1 MKLIFK
7 YVSTFLLFLPLTL
20 HAQSSHSAESN
31 YYRLGIQSLQ
41 KKDSV
46 SAEKYFKKSIY
57 ENSDP
62 QSLYELAKIYYNQ
75 NSIYKRMEARR
86 YLNEAILK
94 EPKNIKY
101 KYLMAELLNHISD
114 GLAYDVYEKIIKI
127 DSTQA
132 KALFNIGK
140 IKEKDFDEYHDSYF
154 KASDVVSL
162 SYEKFAQEDFNNAKE
177 YLIKA
182 IKYDSTLSEAYLNL
196 SFLYEDNEEPAK
208 GIPLLQKLEKINP
221 NNEDAHLYLGLLYYE
236 NNKIDSSYKEYQKA
250 LKLMTDSERVDFTFK
265 SVKELLKPVL
275 GNVFKKYSDEELH
288 ELINQFWKIND
299 PLYLT
304 GYNERLLE
312 HYSRVAYANLR
323 YTVKYKNL
331 PGWETD
337 RGETIIRYGMP
348 LKKVRYRPTINAG
361 GRTEIF
367 MKTDV
372 WYYKYFTLGFT
383 DQFMNGNFVYSEP
396 MAGSR
401 FISQFGYDTPM
412 LIEYLRK
419 DYFEDYTPKF
429 AGPNITVPYNI
440 VQLKDENYNYTD
452 VYVNYGLAAIDSLKN
467 GNVYNYK
474 HEWGLFF
481 FDSLYNPIVQMKKE
495 IVQLPVSH
503 KVIVEPDST
512 LLVNSLKM
520 TVYPDTGTLAFEI
533 IRKFDNGVSSNH
545 FKFKAKK
552 FRPYDFGMS
561 DIILASKVGKNN
573 PSFATINRGN
583 IGLLPNPTSTFT
595 NNESLFIYYEIYNL
609 KLDDNGFNNYEQK
622 LVLEK
627 ENKSSSLSK
636 TVNSLLNIV
645 GLGKKKEEVIV
656 TTKYQTQQKDPRM
669 YFQMDMSTYQP
680 GNYIVTIIV
689 KDNLTGKEASSKTVL
704 HYK

>member
-1 MKLIFK
+1 MRPIFK
-7 YVSTFLLFLPLTL
+7 YVSIFLLFLPFSMQ
-20 HAQSSHSAESN
+20 AQISYSKDSN
-31 YYRLGIQSLQ
+31 YYHQGIQALLE
-41 KKDSV
+41 KDTLT
-46 SAEKYFKKSIY
+46 AEKFFKESVN
-57 ENSDP
+57 ENSDAE
-62 QSLYELAKIYYNQ
+62 SLYELANIYFKQ
-75 NSIYKRMEARR
+75 NSIYKRVEARR
-86 YLNEAILK
+86 LLNEAVLK
-94 EPKNIKY
+94 EPANIKY
-101 KYLMAELLNHISD
+101 KYLMAEILNRISD
-114 GLAYDVYEKIIKI
+114 GLAYDVYKEIIKI
-127 DSTQA
+127 DSTQP
-132 KALFNIGK
+132 KALYNLGK
-140 IKEKDFDEYHDSYF
+140 IKGKDFDEYHDSYF
-154 KASDVVSL
+154 KASEVVSL
-162 SYEKFAQEDFNNAKE
+162 GYENFAQEDFENAKK
-177 YLIKA
+177 YLTKA
-182 IKYDSTLSEAYLNL
+182 IKYDSSLSDAYLQL
-196 SFLYEDNEEPAK
+196 SYLYEDNGEPAK
-208 GIPLLQKLEKINP
+208 GIPLLKKLETLNP
-221 NNEDAHLYLGLLYYE
+221 DNTDAHLYLGLLFYE
-236 NNKIDSSYKEYQKA
+236 DNKIDSAFKEYQKA

-265 SVKELLKPVL
+265 SVKELLKPIL
-275 GNVFKKYSDEELH
+275 GDVFKKYSDEELH
-288 ELINQFWKIND
+288 ELINEFWKIND

-304 GYNERLLE
+304 DYNERLLE

-452 VYVNYGLAAIDSLKN
+452 VYVNYGLAAIDSLKQ
-467 GNVYNYK
+467 GDIYNYK

-481 FDSLYNPIVQMKKE
+481 FDSVYNPIVQMKKE
-495 IVQLPVSH
+495 ILVFPDSH
-503 KVIVEPDST
+503 KINVDPDST

-533 IRKFDNGVSSNH
+533 IRKFDKGVSSNH

-583 IGLLPNPTSTFT
+583 IGLLPNPTCTFS

-609 KLDDNGFNNYEQK
+609 KLDDKGFNNYEQK

-627 ENKSSSLSK
+627 ENKSSSLTR

-656 TTKYQTQQKDPRM
+656 TTKYKTQQKDPRM
-669 YFQMDMSTYQP
+669 YFQMDMSSYQP

-689 KDNLTGKEASSKTVL
+689 KDDLTGKEVSSKTTL

>member
-1 MKLIFK
+1 MKPIFQ
-7 YVSTFLLFLPLTL
+7 YVSFCLLILPIYLK
-20 HAQSSHSAESN
+20 AQSSISN
-31 YYRLGIQSLQ
+31 SSDYYRQGIQSLLN
-41 KKDSV
+41 KDTL
-46 SAEKYFKKSIY
+46 SAETFFKKSVN
-57 ENSDP
+57 ENSDS
-62 QSLYELAKIYYNQ
+62 QSLYELAKIYFNQ
-75 NSIYKRMEARR
+75 NTVYKRVEARR
-86 YLNEAILK
+86 LLQEAVLK

-101 KYLMAELLNHISD
+101 KYLMAEILNRISD
-114 GLAYDVYEKIIKI
+114 GLASDVYKDIIKI

-132 KALFNIGK
+132 KALYNLGK
-140 IKEKDFDEYHDSYF
+140 IEEKDFDEYHDSYLR
-154 KASDVVSL
+154 ASEVVSL
-162 SYEKFAQEDFNNAKE
+162 SYERYAKEDFNTAKD
-177 YLIKA
+177 YLLKA
-182 IKYDSTLSEAYLNL
+182 IMFDSLMSDAYLHL
-196 SFLYEDNEEPAK
+196 SFLYEDNGEPAK
-208 GIPLLQKLEKINP
+208 GILLLKKLDALNP
-221 NNEDAHLYLGLLYYE
+221 NNKDAHLYLGLLYYE
-236 NNKIDSSYKEYQKA
+236 DNKIDSSFIEYQKA
-250 LKLMTDSERVDFTFK
+250 LELMTDSERVDFTFK

-275 GNVFKKYSDEELH
+275 ADVFKKYSDEELH
-288 ELINQFWKIND
+288 GLINQFWKIND

-323 YTVKYKNL
+323 YTVKHKNL

-348 LKKVRYRPTINAG
+348 LKRVRYRPTINAG

-372 WYYKYFTLGFT
+372 WHYKYFTLGFT
-383 DQFMNGNFVYSEP
+383 DQFMNGNYVYSEP

-401 FISQFGYDTPM
+401 FISQFGGDTPM
-412 LIEYLRK
+412 LVEYLRK

-429 AGPNITVPYNI
+429 AGPKIIVPYDI

-452 VYVNYGLAAIDSLKN
+452 VYVNYGLAAIDSLKK
-467 GNVYNYK
+467 GSVYYYN

-481 FDSLYNPIVQMKKE
+481 FDSLYNPIVQMKNE
-495 IVQLPVSH
+495 IVQLPDSH
-503 KVIVEPDST
+503 ILNVGNDST

-533 IRKFDNGVSSNH
+533 IRKFDKGVSSNH
-545 FKFKAKK
+545 FKFKTKK
-552 FRPYDFGMS
+552 FKPYDFGVS
-561 DIILASKVGKNN
+561 DIILASKVGINN

-583 IGLLPNPTSTFT
+583 IGILPNPTNTFSK
-595 NNESLFIYYEIYNL
+595 NEPLFLYYEIYNL
-609 KLDDNGFNNYEQK
+609 KLNDKGFNNYEQK

-669 YFQMDMSTYQP
+669 YFQLDMSSYQP
-680 GNYIVTIIV
+680 GNYILTIIV
-689 KDNLTGKEASSKTVL
+689 KDNISGKEVSSRTIL
-704 HYK
+704 NYK

>member
-1 MKLIFK
+1 MKPIFQ
-7 YVSTFLLFLPLTL
+7 YVSFCLLILPIYLK
-20 HAQSSHSAESN
+20 AQSSISN
-31 YYRLGIQSLQ
+31 SSDYYRQGIQSLLN
-41 KKDSV
+41 KDTL
-46 SAEKYFKKSIY
+46 SAETFFKKSVN
-57 ENSDP
+57 ENSDS
-62 QSLYELAKIYYNQ
+62 QSLYELAKIYFNQ
-75 NSIYKRMEARR
+75 NTVYKRVEARR
-86 YLNEAILK
+86 LLQEAVLK

-101 KYLMAELLNHISD
+101 KYLMAEILNRISD
-114 GLAYDVYEKIIKI
+114 GLASDVYKDIIKI

-132 KALFNIGK
+132 KALYNLGK
-140 IKEKDFDEYHDSYF
+140 IEEKDFDEYHDSF
-154 KASDVVSL
+154 LRASEVVSL
-162 SYEKFAQEDFNNAKE
+162 SYERYAKEDFNTAKD
-177 YLIKA
+177 YLLKA
-182 IKYDSTLSEAYLNL
+182 IMFDSLMSDAYLHL
-196 SFLYEDNEEPAK
+196 SFLYEDNGEPAK
-208 GIPLLQKLEKINP
+208 GILLLKKLDALNP
-221 NNEDAHLYLGLLYYE
+221 NNKDAHLYLGLLYYE
-236 NNKIDSSYKEYQKA
+236 DNKIDSSFIEFQKA
-250 LKLMTDSERVDFTFK
+250 LELMTDSERVDFTFK

-275 GNVFKKYSDEELH
+275 ADVFKKYSDEELH
-288 ELINQFWKIND
+288 GLINQFWKIND

-323 YTVKYKNL
+323 YTVKHKNL

-348 LKKVRYRPTINAG
+348 LKRLRYRPTINAG

-372 WYYKYFTLGFT
+372 WHYKYFTLGFT
-383 DQFMNGNFVYSEP
+383 DQFMNGNYVYSEP

-401 FISQFGYDTPM
+401 FISQFGGDTPM
-412 LIEYLRK
+412 LVEYLRK

-429 AGPNITVPYNI
+429 AGPKIIVPYDI

-452 VYVNYGLAAIDSLKN
+452 VYVNYGLAAIDSLKK
-467 GNVYNYK
+467 GNVYYYN

-481 FDSLYNPIVQMKKE
+481 FDSLYNPIVQMKNE
-495 IVQLPVSH
+495 IVQLPDSH
-503 KVIVEPDST
+503 ILNVGNDST

-533 IRKFDNGVSSNH
+533 IRKFDKGVSSNH
-545 FKFKAKK
+545 FKFKTKK
-552 FRPYDFGMS
+552 FKPYDFGVS
-561 DIILASKVGKNN
+561 DIILASKVEINN

-583 IGLLPNPTSTFT
+583 IGILPNPTNTFSK
-595 NNESLFIYYEIYNL
+595 NEPLFLYYEIYNL
-609 KLDDNGFNNYEQK
+609 KLNDKGFNNYEQK

-669 YFQMDMSTYQP
+669 YFQLDMSSYQP
-680 GNYIVTIIV
+680 GNYILTIIV
-689 KDNLTGKEASSKTVL
+689 KDNISGKEVSSRTIL
-704 HYK
+704 NYK

>member
-1 MKLIFK
+1 MKPIFQ
-7 YVSTFLLFLPLTL
+7 YVSFCLLILPIYLK
-20 HAQSSHSAESN
+20 AQSSISN
-31 YYRLGIQSLQ
+31 SSDYYRQGIQSLLN
-41 KKDSV
+41 KDTL
-46 SAEKYFKKSIY
+46 SAETFFKKSVN
-57 ENSDP
+57 ENSDS
-62 QSLYELAKIYYNQ
+62 QSLYELAKIYFNQ
-75 NSIYKRMEARR
+75 NTVYKRVEARR
-86 YLNEAILK
+86 LLQEAVLK

-101 KYLMAELLNHISD
+101 KYLMAEILNRISD
-114 GLAYDVYEKIIKI
+114 GLASDVYKDIIKI

-132 KALFNIGK
+132 KALYNLGK
-140 IKEKDFDEYHDSYF
+140 IEEKDFDEYHDSYLR
-154 KASDVVSL
+154 ASEVVSL
-162 SYEKFAQEDFNNAKE
+162 SYERYAQEDFNTAKD
-177 YLIKA
+177 YLLKA
-182 IKYDSTLSEAYLNL
+182 IMYDSLMSDAYLHL
-196 SFLYEDNEEPAK
+196 SFLYEDNGEPAK
-208 GIPLLQKLEKINP
+208 GILLLKKLDALNP
-221 NNEDAHLYLGLLYYE
+221 NNKDAHLYLGLLYYE
-236 NNKIDSSYKEYQKA
+236 DNKIDSSFIEFQKA
-250 LKLMTDSERVDFTFK
+250 LELMTDSERVDFTFK

-275 GNVFKKYSDEELH
+275 ADVFKKYSDEELH
-288 ELINQFWKIND
+288 GLINQFWEIND

-323 YTVKYKNL
+323 YTVKHKNL

-348 LKKVRYRPTINAG
+348 LKRLRYRPTINAG

-372 WYYKYFTLGFT
+372 WHYKYFTLGFT
-383 DQFMNGNFVYSEP
+383 DQFMNGNYVYSEP

-401 FISQFGYDTPM
+401 FISQFGGDTPM
-412 LIEYLRK
+412 LVEYLRK

-429 AGPNITVPYNI
+429 AGPKIIVPYDI

-452 VYVNYGLAAIDSLKN
+452 VYVNYGLAAIDSLKK
-467 GNVYNYK
+467 GSVYYYN

-481 FDSLYNPIVQMKKE
+481 FDSLYNPIVQMKNE
-495 IVQLPVSH
+495 IVQLPDSH
-503 KVIVEPDST
+503 ILNVGNDST

-533 IRKFDNGVSSNH
+533 IRKFDKGVSSNH
-545 FKFKAKK
+545 FKFKTKK
-552 FRPYDFGMS
+552 FKPYDFGVS
-561 DIILASKVGKNN
+561 DIILASKVEINN

-583 IGLLPNPTSTFT
+583 IGILPNPTNTFSK
-595 NNESLFIYYEIYNL
+595 NEPLFLYYEIYNL
-609 KLDDNGFNNYEQK
+609 KLNDKGFNNYEQK

-669 YFQMDMSTYQP
+669 YFQLDMSSYQP
-680 GNYIVTIIV
+680 GNYILTIIV
-689 KDNLTGKEASSKTVL
+689 KDNISGKEVSSRTIL
-704 HYK
+704 NYK